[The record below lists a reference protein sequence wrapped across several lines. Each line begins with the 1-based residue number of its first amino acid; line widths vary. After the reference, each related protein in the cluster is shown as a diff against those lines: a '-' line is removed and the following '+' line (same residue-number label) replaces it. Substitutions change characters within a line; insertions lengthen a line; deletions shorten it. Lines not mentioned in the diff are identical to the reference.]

1 MYAVGA
7 TTNGIVSVKTMKT
20 VEGIPDPPVTEPEVG
35 NGNVVW
41 LFRQVMTV
49 VLRFILME
57 WRLPVQRGR
66 MTNQA
71 AGGNKQ
77 HCHSRE
83 QRQKTAA
90 AYQYNASGIPTGMY
104 V

>member
-7 TTNGIVSVKTMKT
+7 TTNGIASVKTMKT

-35 NGNVVW
+35 MVMLSW

-57 WRLPVQRGR
+57 WRLPAQYGR
-66 MTNQA
+66 MTKP
-71 AGGNKQ
+71 GGWWQ
-77 HCHSRE
+77 
-83 QRQKTAA
+83 
-90 AYQYNASGIPTGMY
+90 
-104 V
+104 